1 MLEFSLRPS
10 SLRRN
15 RIAFGGCW
23 SMRKSEVLDFHER
36 EAARYRRLAANVTTR
51 SLKTRLAEQAKEHE
65 RLAKEVGDELVLAD
79 A

>member
-1 MLEFSLRPS
+1 MVGSARSFGHSTV
-10 SLRRN
+10 RR
-15 RIAFGGCW
+15 
-23 SMRKSEVLDFHER
+23 SEVLEFHER

-65 RLAKEVGDELVLAD
+65 RLAKEVSDELVLGD